1 MSKKGRSA
9 MQLSRRD
16 FLKFSV
22 PATTGLIVAGAT
34 GTGLVAT
41 AAESSPPELTDWA
54 LLYNSALCQGPS
66 CRSCTTGC
74 REWNHLTKPAPK
86 EETQQ
91 MVVPLAT
98 NTWTAV
104 NDQFVT
110 RDDGTKEHNFFK
122 AQCRHC
128 TNASCVAACPTG
140 AMSKHGDYTS
150 VDQKWCIGCGY
161 CAQACPFGV
170 PQLGEPKHTS
180 TKCRFCWDRLISTDK
195 TLLDPDTIENPIIK
209 GLTTSC
215 SFSCPARP
223 VKALRF
229 GKRADLIAIAKKEVA
244 ELKAGRNPYGT
255 QQTTPKITGPMP
267 DAHLYGDTEAISGG
281 SHVLFI
287 LTKPNSFYGLA
298 EAEGVKTEGLK
309 PGRLFPEE
317 AQYSA
322 EKTPTRWGTGVAT
335 AGALAILP
343 FWLLFRRKQE
353 LASQQ
358 SGVKGGSK

>member
-22 PATTGLIVAGAT
+22 PATTGLIVLGGAP
-34 GTGLVAT
+34 GTGLVAA
-41 AAESSPPELTDWA
+41 AAESAPPELKDWA
-54 LLYNSALCQGPS
+54 LLYNSMLCQGPS
-66 CRSCTTGC
+66 CRACTNGC
-74 REWNHLTKPAPK
+74 REWNKLAKPDPPLKSTAV
-86 EETQQ
+86 E
-91 MVVPLAT
+91 PLAT
-98 NTWTAV
+98 NTWTAT
-104 NDQFVT
+104 NDQVVA

-140 AMSKHGDYTS
+140 AMSKHGDYTV

-180 TKCRFCWDRLISTDK
+180 TKCRFCFDRLTSKDT
-195 TLLDPDTIENPIIK
+195 TLLDPDTIGNPIIK
-209 GLTTSC
+209 GLTTEC
-215 SFSCPARP
+215 SFRCPARP
-223 VKALRF
+223 IKALRF
-229 GKRADLIAIAKKEVA
+229 GKRADLIAIAKKEVDD
-244 ELKAGRNPYGT
+244 LKAGRNPYGT
-255 QQTTPKITGPMP
+255 QQTTPKIAGQIHG
-267 DAHLYGDTEAISGG
+267 AHLYGDTEAISGG

-287 LTKPNSFYGLA
+287 LTKPNSFYGLP
-298 EAEGVKTEGLK
+298 EAEGLK
-309 PGRLFPEE
+309 NGRLYPEE

-322 EKTPTRWGTGVAT
+322 KKTPTNWGTGVAT

-353 LASQQ
+353 LVSQQ

>member
-1 MSKKGRSA
+1 

-34 GTGLVAT
+34 GTGLVAA

-66 CRSCTTGC
+66 CRACTNGC
-74 REWNHLTKPAPK
+74 RDWNHLEIPNPAEK
-86 EETQQ
+86 QTQ
-91 MVVPLAT
+91 VVPLAT

-104 NDQFVT
+104 NDQAISNP
-110 RDDGTKEHNFFK
+110 DGTKEHNFFK

-140 AMSKHGDYTS
+140 AMAYHGDYT
-150 VDQKWCIGCGY
+150 VPDQLWCIGCGY
-161 CAQACPFGV
+161 CVQACPFGV

-180 TKCRFCWDRLISTDK
+180 TKCRFCFDRLTKSLTDK
-195 TLLDPDTIENPIIK
+195 TLLDPDTIDNPIIK
-209 GLTTSC
+209 GFTTGC
-215 SFSCPARP
+215 ALRCPTRP

-244 ELKAGRNPYGT
+244 DLKAGKNPYPG
-255 QQTTPKITGPMP
+255 QQTTPKITGPIQ

-287 LTKPNSFYGLA
+287 LTKPNSFYDL
-298 EAEGVKTEGLK
+298 EGEGLEK
-309 PGRLFPEE
+309 SRGLFPEE
-317 AQYSA
+317 AHYSA
-322 EKTPTRWGTGVAT
+322 KKVTANWGTGVAT